1 MTNTPSIIS
10 AAVVPLAGFTGAKL
24 GSFIAD
30 VVPTSGPFEGLLA
43 SLIGPF
49 GFLVGTLIAIR
60 WLVGQLTES
69 RKETIEHIRVLA
81 ELSASCRTVI
91 EQNSEVIE
99 SIRQD
104 IQKCKGRQP

>member
-24 GSFIAD
+24 GSCIGSAI
-30 VVPTSGPFEGLLA
+30 PTAGPFEGLLA

-60 WLVGQLTES
+60 WLVGQLTQS
-69 RKETIEHIRVLA
+69 RQETIEHIRALA
-81 ELSASCRTVI
+81 ELSASCKVVI

-99 SIRQD
+99 SIRED
-104 IQKCKGRQP
+104 IKKFQGNA